1 MTSVVSVIGLGYIG
15 LPTAAIVANSG
26 FDVIGVDVVKSV
38 VDMINGGGI
47 HIFEP
52 GLEEIVRQAV
62 VNKNLRAVTETQEAD
77 IFLIAVPTPFDQ
89 TTKEADLTF
98 VFQAADAL
106 APVLR
111 SGNLI
116 IIESTSPV
124 GTTRRISERLGELRA
139 DLTFPHQ
146 SNDGSDIKIAY
157 CPERVLPGKVIDEL
171 QNNDRIVGG
180 MNNSSTTEATEF
192 YRVITKGTCH
202 SATAETAELAKLTEN
217 SFRDTNIAFANELSI
232 ICDKLGVD
240 VWKLVELVNCHPRVN
255 VLQPSAGV
263 GGHCIAVDPWFIV
276 QSCPEE
282 AVIIR
287 TARERNDYKPKWVA
301 AKILE
306 RAKSINAQKISCFGL
321 AFKPD
326 IDDFRESPA
335 LKIVKDLSENFGG
348 ALSIVEPYT
357 DSIPI
362 SLDSEKIRLES
373 QDEATRSSDL
383 IVFLVKHKV
392 FSNCEIPSHIEVLDF
407 CGLRKLS

>member
-1 MTSVVSVIGLGYIG
+1 
-15 LPTAAIVANSG
+15 
-26 FDVIGVDVVKSV
+26 
-38 VDMINGGGI
+38 
-47 HIFEP
+47 
-52 GLEEIVRQAV
+52 

-383 IVFLVKHKV
+383 IVFLVNHKV